1 MPVYNVCTY
10 RYIYIHTQSQHRN
23 NHVCIYIKHYSSQKK
38 ETEKGNKT
46 YMYVAIYIRECT
58 CTS

>member
-1 MPVYNVCTY
+1 MYVQIYTCTY
-10 RYIYIHTQSQHRN
+10 TKSTQTYTN

-38 ETEKGNKT
+38 ETDKGNKT
-46 YMYVAIYIRECT
+46 YMYVAIIHERT